1 MIYSVILTF
10 MIWNSAL
17 LGSVLAQDCVDNDHM
32 VFVDDTCLTMH
43 MITPYT
49 NTYGSNV
56 TYRCSSRLYSLQTA
70 EFDFCPVELCTPNN
84 AGNWTDA
91 YLSCAQ
97 DECYTS
103 GSSHLY
109 AGKRNCGLSGTT
121 CQAWNQQTPHAHTYI
136 SADFPDVSIDDAK
149 NYCRDP
155 AGSVGEPW
163 CYTTNSSV
171 LWEICEIP
179 ECSEVPIDYGEC
191 ADCGPA
197 DLQVPFDH
205 PCTEIYPITTPPTTY
220 GTVIN
225 YKCANLLSKVSP
237 INGFCPVEVCQAN
250 GVWTNGS
257 RSCGDKE
264 CYDSAD
270 GQSMWYEGKQ
280 ICTYDGTPCVR
291 WDSLSHGYTDNDFPE
306 GSVVLAGAYCR
317 DPGGLKG
324 RPWCYISEDNY
335 YDFCGIADCLSIPVV
350 PDICEQTTVEA
361 TTQVVTCA
369 EPPLVPNA
377 SYSVLGYN
385 VDHTVTY
392 VCDDGF
398 VHSAGNLVG
407 TCTSSGTWDLIGP
420 TCSAALCQSPPIIAN
435 TVIEEQGRSPGDKVV
450 YSCIPGFV
458 AISGDLEHVCS
469 TSLSWEGINPVCIQ
483 IVSGQNTDR
492 GYKKATQDLPNY
504 SQLYQPKARSNL
516 NCAEKCNK
524 DSLCNSYTFDNS
536 VKACRLYMFE
546 MAGSNLVCTGS
557 DTCYIRHP

>member
-1 MIYSVILTF
+1 
-10 MIWNSAL
+10 
-17 LGSVLAQDCVDNDHM
+17 M

-136 SADFPDVSIDDAK
+136 SGAHFPDASIDDAK

-171 LWEICEIP
+171 LREICEIP

-205 PCTEIYPITTPPTTY
+205 PCTEIDPITTPPTTY
-220 GTVIN
+220 GTVVN
-225 YKCANLLSKVSP
+225 YKCTNLLYMVSP

-264 CYDSAD
+264 CYDSAN
-270 GQSMWYEGKQ
+270 GQSMWYEASRSAPLMEHHV
-280 ICTYDGTPCVR
+280 CDG
-291 WDSLSHGYTDNDFPE
+291 
-306 GSVVLAGAYCR
+306 
-317 DPGGLKG
+317 
-324 RPWCYISEDNY
+324 I
-335 YDFCGIADCLSIPVV
+335 LSIM
-350 PDICEQTTVEA
+350 DQTTVEA
-361 TTQVVTCA
+361 PTQ
-369 EPPLVPNA
+369 A
-377 SYSVLGYN
+377 SSCPIPKLITYSTNSYTGLLPG
-385 VDHTVTY
+385 DTVTY
-392 VCDDGF
+392 VCDQGYVVTSGD
-398 VHSAGNLVG
+398 LVR
-407 TCTSSGTWDLIGP
+407 TCDFSGVWNG
-420 TCSAALCQSPPIIAN
+420 ALPVCTTPLCPSPSIIAN
-435 TVIEEQGRSPGDKVV
+435 TVTEVQGSSPGDKAV

-458 AISGDLEHVCS
+458 AVSGDLEHVCT

-483 IVSGQNTDR
+483 IVGGQHTDR
-492 GYKKATQDLPNY
+492 GYKKTIQDLSNY
-504 SQLYQPKARSNL
+504 SQLQQPQARSNL

-536 VKACRLYMFE
+536 VKACRLYKFDMT
-546 MAGSNLVCTGS
+546 GSNLVCTGS
-557 DTCYIRHP
+557 DICYIRHS